1 MDNGNDGAATSRDGL
16 QPVAEAQ
23 RPMTQGSYAL
33 VFWSSGII
41 VQIMVIGLYLLH
53 PVGGLNFL
61 QVIAAGIVASLL
73 VALLMTLQGHAGMR
87 YGIPFIVQGRT
98 AFGTQGTK
106 IVAILRCIPAIAW
119 NGIGTWIG
127 ALALEQVTASLF
139 GFGNV
144 WGYFFFLLILQ
155 SVLAYRGIGT
165 ISRFNGAMSLII
177 FAMLLYFFYVV
188 FAEGSI
194 DFSMASEVPG
204 SWGLLWI
211 AGMMSAFA
219 NWTTVI
225 LNSSDLTRQVNPQG
239 RSILRVSAIANFFG
253 VLPPWLFMILSGM
266 LIGLATGSTDPIA
279 GLVELAP
286 NPAFGIVLLVFIIL
300 AQITSNLTLNILPP
314 ALAFQDILKVS
325 WHGGILCVAVLSV
338 ATAPWYLFSSDYFF
352 KFQNFYSSFLGPA
365 TAIMLADYFL
375 LRRTRLDLDRLY
387 DETAYRYAGGF
398 SPAGMLSLVAGAVVS
413 FLFLDYSWLVG
424 FPFTLAFFLIVKKA
438 GLDARFQDVGRAGT
452 PAE

>member
-1 MDNGNDGAATSRDGL
+1 MDNRSDGAATSRDGL

-53 PVGGLNFL
+53 PVGGLNFI
-61 QVIAAGIVASLL
+61 QVIAAGVVASLL

-127 ALALEQVTASLF
+127 ALALEQVTHSLF

-194 DFSMASEVPG
+194 DFSVASEVPG

-225 LNSSDLTRQVNPQG
+225 LNSSDLTRQVNPRG
-239 RSILRVSAIANFFG
+239 RSIMRVSAIANFFG
-253 VLPPWLFMILSGM
+253 VIPPWLFMILSGM

-286 NPAFGIVLLVFIIL
+286 NPIFGIVLLVFIIL

-365 TAIMLADYFL
+365 TAIMLADYFIV
-375 LRRTRLDLDRLY
+375 RRTRLDLGRLY
-387 DETAYRYAGGF
+387 DDSAYRYAGGF
-398 SPAGMLSLVAGAVVS
+398 SPAGMLSLVVGAVVS
-413 FLFLDYSWLVG
+413 FAFLDYSWLVG
-424 FPFTLAFFLIVKKA
+424 FPFTLVFFLAVKKA
-438 GLDARFQDVGRAGT
+438 GLDTCFQEKGRG
-452 PAE
+452 EISS